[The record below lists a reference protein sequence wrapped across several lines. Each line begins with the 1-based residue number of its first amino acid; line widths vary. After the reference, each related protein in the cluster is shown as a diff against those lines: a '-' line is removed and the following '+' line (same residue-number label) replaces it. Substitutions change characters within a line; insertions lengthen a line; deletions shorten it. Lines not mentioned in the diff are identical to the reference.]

1 MKLTD
6 KKKITSLVFLCAFT
20 YFISYLTRKNF
31 AAIIEEISVAT
42 GNARSSLAIAST
54 GMFITYGAGQLV
66 SGYLGDR
73 IQPKILVALGLSVS
87 SVMNLLMM
95 VRVLPLQ
102 IVLWCINGF
111 AQAFM
116 WPPIVKTMTATLTTD
131 DYSANTQKVIWGS
144 TIATILIY
152 LAGPA
157 IISVSSWE
165 YVFVFS
171 GTFGIIGTIVWW
183 FKCPTIELISKKP
196 VQAEVVDDT
205 PKRKVF
211 APVLIAILVS
221 IICMGMLRDGAEE
234 WMPSFIKDHFR
245 VDTEIAILTVVV
257 LPIFALICIAIA
269 TSLYRKVLKNPALCA
284 GAIFGVGLVA
294 GTILYFFGG
303 VNMVL
308 SIALFAIL
316 TGCMH
321 GVNLILICILPGLY
335 KKTGRVSLMSG
346 LLNSF
351 TYIGSATMTYLTP
364 ALVENGVGGYDW
376 GVALLVWLAVAVVG
390 TLCCVLSIRPWKK
403 YETQLL
409 KD

>member
-1 MKLTD
+1 MKLTA
-6 KKKITSLVFLCAFT
+6 KKQISALVFLCAFT

-73 IQPKILVALGLSVS
+73 VQPKILVALGLMVS

-95 VRVLPLQ
+95 VRCLPLQ
-102 IVLWCINGF
+102 IVLWCVNGF

-116 WPPIVKTMTATLTTD
+116 WPPIVKTMTAMLSTD

-144 TIATILIY
+144 TLATIVIY
-152 LAGPA
+152 LVGPA
-157 IISVSSWE
+157 IISISSWE

-171 GTFGIIGTIVWW
+171 GAFGILGTIVWW
-183 FKCPTIELISKKP
+183 FKCPKIELVQRPKQIEVGEKK
-196 VQAEVVDDT
+196 
-205 PKRKVF
+205 RGVF
-211 APVLIAILVS
+211 APVLIAILLS

-234 WMPSFIKDHFR
+234 WMPSFIKDHFM

-269 TSLYRKVLKNPALCA
+269 TQLYRKVLKNPALCA
-284 GAIFGVGLVA
+284 AVIFGVGLVA

-303 VNMVL
+303 VNMIL

-364 ALVENGVGGYDW
+364 ALVENGLGGYDW
-376 GVALLVWLAVAVVG
+376 GVALLVWLGVAVLG
-390 TLCCVLSIRPWKK
+390 TLCCVISIRPWKK
-403 YETQLL
+403 YEKRLL
-409 KD
+409 SD

>member
-1 MKLTD
+1 MKLTA
-6 KKKITSLVFLCAFT
+6 KKQISALVFLCAFT

-73 IQPKILVALGLSVS
+73 VQPKILVALGLMVS

-95 VRVLPLQ
+95 VRCLPLQ

-116 WPPIVKTMTATLTTD
+116 WPPIVKTMTAMLSTD

-144 TIATILIY
+144 TLATIVIY
-152 LAGPA
+152 LVGPA
-157 IISVSSWE
+157 IISISSWE

-171 GTFGIIGTIVWW
+171 GAFGILGTIVWW
-183 FKCPTIELISKKP
+183 FKCPKIELVQRPKQIEVGEKK
-196 VQAEVVDDT
+196 
-205 PKRKVF
+205 RGVF
-211 APVLIAILVS
+211 APVLIAILLS

-234 WMPSFIKDHFR
+234 WMPSFIKDHFM

-269 TSLYRKVLKNPALCA
+269 TQLYRKVLKNPALCA
-284 GAIFGVGLVA
+284 AVIFGVGLVA

-303 VNMVL
+303 VNMIL

-364 ALVENGVGGYDW
+364 ALVENGLGGYDW
-376 GVALLVWLAVAVVG
+376 GVALLVWLGVAVLG
-390 TLCCVLSIRPWKK
+390 TLCCVISIRPWKK
-403 YETQLL
+403 YEKRLL
-409 KD
+409 SD

>member
-1 MKLTD
+1 MKLTA
-6 KKKITSLVFLCAFT
+6 KKQISALVFLCAFT

-73 IQPKILVALGLSVS
+73 VQPKILVALGLMVS

-95 VRVLPLQ
+95 VRCLPLQ
-102 IVLWCINGF
+102 IVLWCVNGF

-116 WPPIVKTMTATLTTD
+116 WPPIVKTMTAMLSTD

-144 TIATILIY
+144 TLATIVIY
-152 LAGPA
+152 LVGPA
-157 IISVSSWE
+157 IISISSWE

-171 GTFGIIGTIVWW
+171 GAFGILGTIVWW
-183 FKCPTIELISKKP
+183 FKCPKIELVQRPKQIEVGEKK
-196 VQAEVVDDT
+196 
-205 PKRKVF
+205 RGVF

-234 WMPSFIKDHFR
+234 WMPSFIKDHFM

-269 TSLYRKVLKNPALCA
+269 TQLYRRVLKNPALCA
-284 GAIFGVGLVA
+284 AVIFGVGLVA

-303 VNMVL
+303 VNMIL

-364 ALVENGVGGYDW
+364 ALVENGLGGYDW
-376 GVALLVWLAVAVVG
+376 GVALLVWLGVAVLG
-390 TLCCVLSIRPWKK
+390 TLCCVISIRPWKK
-403 YETQLL
+403 YEKRLL
-409 KD
+409 SD